1 MSPQSKG
8 LSILFSITL
17 CMIVTWPAQE
27 NFKEKPK
34 DSFPLSY
41 YPMFTTFRPPE
52 YAVSHPAAA
61 DINNKV
67 YNLPFTIA
75 GSGGFNQTRR
85 QISRSVR
92 DGHAQLLCDNIA
104 AKIPHIDLRTDAP
117 LKSVAIITS
126 VYNLEAYY
134 KGEKKPLKRIVRAI
148 SKVTYPEK

>member
-1 MSPQSKG
+1 MT
-8 LSILFSITL
+8 IA
-17 CMIVTWPAQE
+17 WPALE
-27 NFKEKPK
+27 NLKEKPK

-61 DINNKV
+61 DINNKI

-92 DGHAQLLCDNIA
+92 DGNAQLLSDSIA
-104 AKIPHIDLRTDAP
+104 ARIPLMNLQTDAP
-117 LKSVAIITS
+117 LRSVAIITS
-126 VYNLEAYY
+126 VFNLEAYY
-134 KGEKKPLKRIVRAI
+134 QGDKKPLKRIVRSV
-148 SKVTYPEK
+148 SKVTYSEK